1 MIDKIIKIFDYTTE
15 KIFKNVLTSSAIIV
29 CESANKYPSIKYY
42 DISNKRTSLINK
54 TNLNDKWVFNYT
66 YNEGKVLFSEY
77 FLAATSVATLLNEAF
92 LLKNYDETN
101 EYFLVDNIPIE
112 KALVKV
118 AAGPR
123 SLSRNVSELIIF
135 PYKFGNTEL
144 IKIEKSSERNYKNDV
159 YVNFGES
166 SVEDETSNEQY
177 FQYVLTKI
185 NPILKKQSTRIIDN
199 KKNMIIRCKFNQD
212 GIIKYIVNND
222 PYYFKNII
230 GLTQISKPLD
240 EKELINPVIK
250 SQELIDLLNNNW
262 NRRTSISIGKITSS
276 AQNVDYYNNNG
287 YKIKMIGNQVASIT
301 FTKEYQK
308 EVFQGIYP
316 GMPIEKFPYH
326 NIETTSNDIAI
337 QGFESDQYIA
347 FYYNEEITVTRKKT
361 YDENKNKEFVQAVNK
376 LLENKNYNEFYK
388 KAIEIYPDFYIK

>member
-1 MIDKIIKIFDYTTE
+1 MKTKHLKKIII
-15 KIFKNVLTSSAIIV
+15 IIIV
-29 CESANKYPSIKYY
+29 I
-42 DISNKRTSLINK
+42 I
-54 TNLNDKWVFNYT
+54 
-66 YNEGKVLFSEY
+66 
-77 FLAATSVATLLNEAF
+77 F
-92 LLKNYDETN
+92 LLMIIRQI
-101 EYFLVDNIPIE
+101 FRIPIGINSKQLKQE
-112 KALVKV
+112 LALT
-118 AAGPR
+118 G
-123 SLSRNVSELIIF
+123 
-135 PYKFGNTEL
+135 TEL

-388 KAIEIYPDFYIK
+388 KAIEIYPDFYIKRIDKDSLYISFPLEGFEIKYNYESPSYGKKETGICIYSNYKGKV

>member
-1 MIDKIIKIFDYTTE
+1 MKKKHLKKIII
-15 KIFKNVLTSSAIIV
+15 IIIV
-29 CESANKYPSIKYY
+29 I
-42 DISNKRTSLINK
+42 I
-54 TNLNDKWVFNYT
+54 
-66 YNEGKVLFSEY
+66 
-77 FLAATSVATLLNEAF
+77 F
-92 LLKNYDETN
+92 LLMIIRQI
-101 EYFLVDNIPIE
+101 FRIPIGINSKQLKQE
-112 KALVKV
+112 LALT
-118 AAGPR
+118 G
-123 SLSRNVSELIIF
+123 
-135 PYKFGNTEL
+135 TEL

-262 NRRTSISIGKITSS
+262 NRRTSISIGKIASS

-388 KAIEIYPDFYIK
+388 KAIEIYPDFYIKRIDKDSLYISFPLEGFEIKYNYESPSYGEKETGICIYSNYKGKVYLDKTLQDIIKENHIMTDQIKLQRGTSNELFLFDIQEI

>member
-1 MIDKIIKIFDYTTE
+1 MKTKHLKKIII
-15 KIFKNVLTSSAIIV
+15 IIIV
-29 CESANKYPSIKYY
+29 I
-42 DISNKRTSLINK
+42 I
-54 TNLNDKWVFNYT
+54 
-66 YNEGKVLFSEY
+66 
-77 FLAATSVATLLNEAF
+77 F
-92 LLKNYDETN
+92 LLMIIRQI
-101 EYFLVDNIPIE
+101 FRIPIGINSKQLKQE
-112 KALVKV
+112 LALT
-118 AAGPR
+118 G
-123 SLSRNVSELIIF
+123 
-135 PYKFGNTEL
+135 TEL

-388 KAIEIYPDFYIK
+388 KAIEIYPDFYIKRIDKDSLYISFPLEGFEIKYNYESPSYGKKETGICIYSNYKGKVYLDKTLQDIIKENHIMTDQIKLQRGTSNELFLFDIQEI